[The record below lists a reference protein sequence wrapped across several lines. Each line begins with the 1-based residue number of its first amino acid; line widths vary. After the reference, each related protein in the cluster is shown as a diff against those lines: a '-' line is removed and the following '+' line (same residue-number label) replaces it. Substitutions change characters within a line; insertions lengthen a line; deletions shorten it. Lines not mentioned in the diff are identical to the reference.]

1 MDAADSAS
9 AGSDA
14 EAPNPPPVGLGD
26 LYTTPGGFY
35 WSRFLRGSLCSIV
48 VLGTPRTMAK
58 PDFENLFAL
67 RSYVEYKFAGIYH
80 TCDFSALYCALS
92 LGIYLT
98 SIFIPSAK
106 CRGVTVGTRI
116 PSFSEDMPIG
126 LDHGVS
132 GVRMAVNNRSRVGA
146 QTPEAIAV

>member
-1 MDAADSAS
+1 
-9 AGSDA
+9 
-14 EAPNPPPVGLGD
+14 
-26 LYTTPGGFY
+26 
-35 WSRFLRGSLCSIV
+35 
-48 VLGTPRTMAK
+48 MAK
-58 PDFENLFAL
+58 PDLENLFAL

-80 TCDFSALYCALS
+80 TCDFSGLYCAVS

-106 CRGVTVGTRI
+106 YCGVTMGTRT
-116 PSFSEDMPIG
+116 PFFSEDMPTC